1 VSDLPLFSVICMVKD
16 RAALIR
22 KCVESVLAQ
31 DDPAVELVVQDGAS
45 SDGTLE
51 ILREYG
57 DRIRLVSEP
66 DAGAGDGLF
75 RALRRAR
82 GELWGSCLSDEQLVP
97 DAVSWARRMFAQ
109 HPGLG
114 GIYGYAEG
122 VDRDGTPLSR
132 QDFGEFSLEDLLTY
146 RQVPPF
152 VASFFRM
159 AAYRQ
164 VGLWDYT
171 GGGEHDLW
179 FRFAVRF
186 PIRRF
191 SKLVGYYGMDRS
203 TLSSQ
208 TAMYRSE
215 RAARLEALR
224 RLFHDDPA
232 GRPYQYL
239 EARAFGGY
247 FLRYAG
253 MFVRMGDWEL
263 ARESFD
269 QARSYWPACAD
280 DWLQDGAARVAVLEH
295 QFSDSPTHELANY
308 FESPLL
314 QPAEAEELRMAWLH
328 YTIDQPFNVW
338 TLAAAMGIRR
348 VAVFGGEGWGLALHR
363 QLEPAGLTCVAVIEN
378 NASTRQAAMI
388 PAPYFSPA
396 EYLARGPS
404 ADAVVS
410 SLQGDHDREVLSSL
424 QRQLGP
430 GVPVI
435 SWKMLFSL
443 LAEVRTESP
452 ASEPVKHT
460 TFNAETAEK
469 TPMNSR
475 RSLRALR

>member
-1 VSDLPLFSVICMVKD
+1 MVRN

-22 KCVESVLAQ
+22 RCVESVLAQ

-97 DAVSWARRMFAQ
+97 DAVSWARRTFAQ
-109 HPGLG
+109 HPELG
-114 GIYGYAEG
+114 AIYGYAEG
-122 VDRDGTPLSR
+122 VDRDGTALSR

-164 VGLWDYT
+164 IGLWDYT

-179 FRFAVRF
+179 FRLAVRF

-191 SKLVGYYGMDRS
+191 PKLVAYYGMDRS

-215 RAARLEALR
+215 RGARLEALR

-232 GRPYQYL
+232 GQAYQSL

-253 MFVRMGDWEL
+253 MFVRMGDWAL

-269 QARSYWPACAD
+269 QARAYWPACAD
-280 DWLQDGAARVAVLEH
+280 DWLADGAARVTVLEH
-295 QFSDSPTHELANY
+295 EFTNSPVHQLANY
-308 FESPLL
+308 SELPRLP
-314 QPAEAEELRMAWLH
+314 PAESERLRMAWLH
-328 YTIDQPFNVW
+328 YTVDQPFNVW
-338 TLAAAMGIRR
+338 TLVGAMGIRR
-348 VAVFGGEGWGLALHR
+348 VALFGGEGWGLALHR
-363 QLEPAGLTCVAVIEN
+363 QLESAGLRCVAVIDN

-388 PAPYFSPA
+388 PVRYFSLA
-396 EYLARGPS
+396 GYLASGP
-404 ADAVVS
+404 AVEAVLS
-410 SLQGDHDREVLSSL
+410 SLQGDHDRDVLSAL
-424 QRQLGP
+424 QRDLGP

-435 SWKMLFSL
+435 SWKMLFSRL
-443 LAEVRTESP
+443 SEVRTESP
-452 ASEPVKHT
+452 ASEPVKKA
-460 TFNAETAEK
+460 TFNAETAETAEK

-475 RSLRALR
+475 RSLRALRRNVVS

>member
-1 VSDLPLFSVICMVKD
+1 LSDLPLFSIICTVRD

-22 KCVESVLAQ
+22 RCVESVLAQ
-31 DDPAVELVVQDGAS
+31 DDPAVEFVVQDGAS

-66 DAGAGDGLF
+66 DGGAGDGLF

-97 DAVSWARRMFAQ
+97 DAVSWARRTFAQ
-109 HPGLG
+109 HPELG

-122 VDRDGTPLSR
+122 VDREGTTLSR

-186 PIRRF
+186 AIRRF
-191 SKLVGYYGMDRS
+191 PKLVAYYGMDRS

-215 RAARLEALR
+215 QEARLETLR

-232 GRPYQYL
+232 GLPYQGL

-263 ARESFD
+263 ARESFG
-269 QARSYWPACAD
+269 QARAYWPACAN
-280 DWLQDGAARVAVLEH
+280 DWLDDGDARVTSLERDLTEELA
-295 QFSDSPTHELANY
+295 DSPRHHISSLLAHVR
-308 FESPLL
+308 SPSADSCAEGLRFL
-314 QPAEAEELRMAWLH
+314 PAEAERLRMAWLH
-328 YTIDQPFNVW
+328 YTVDQPFNVW
-338 TLAAAMGIRR
+338 RLVAAMGIRR
-348 VAVFGGEGWGLALHR
+348 VALFGGEGWGLALQR
-363 QLEPAGLTCVAVIEN
+363 QLESAGLLCVAVIEN
-378 NASTRQAAMI
+378 NASTRQAAMV
-388 PAPYFSPA
+388 PVRYFSLP
-396 EYLARGPS
+396 EYLAHGPS
-404 ADAVVS
+404 AEAVVS
-410 SLQGDHDREVLSSL
+410 SLQGDHDRDVLTGL

-430 GVPVI
+430 GLPVI
-435 SWKMLFSL
+435 SWKMLFSRL
-443 LAEVRTESP
+443 SSYVVSGFSRT
-452 ASEPVKHT
+452 
-460 TFNAETAEK
+460 
-469 TPMNSR
+469 
-475 RSLRALR
+475 